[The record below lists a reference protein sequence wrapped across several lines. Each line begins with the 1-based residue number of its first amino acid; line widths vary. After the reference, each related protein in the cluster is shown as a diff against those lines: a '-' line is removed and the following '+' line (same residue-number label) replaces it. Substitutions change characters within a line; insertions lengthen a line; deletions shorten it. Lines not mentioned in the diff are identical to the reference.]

1 MADRGLKSGVAS
13 NYFYTWLFE
22 ADGRGGLKISEPIAH
37 HETGDED
44 NVSVT
49 EVSLAGNSMGLAL
62 SASFLVIG
70 FPLAGELLLPRQSKE

>member
-22 ADGRGGLKISEPIAH
+22 ADGQGSLKISEPIAH
-37 HETGDED
+37 HEAGDED

-49 EVSLAGNSMGLAL
+49 EASLPGDSMSLDL
-62 SASFLVIG
+62 SASFLVLG
-70 FPLAGELLLPRQSKE
+70 FPLA

>member
-13 NYFYTWLFE
+13 HYFYTWLFE
-22 ADGRGGLKISEPIAH
+22 ADGQGSLKISEPIAH
-37 HETGDED
+37 HETGDEG

-49 EVSLAGNSMGLAL
+49 EVSLPGNSISLNL

-70 FPLAGELLLPRQSKE
+70 FPLAGELFLPRQSKE